1 MEVSNDHFLINS
13 PLTPAEL
20 KAPEN
25 LYQKEKSKNFSIKQK
40 DLIII
45 KLHSSVLEVE
55 YDATFN
61 EFESEK
67 LDLPEDI
74 DAKLVEPVVK
84 YLYFKELKEV
94 SDNDIFPLLKIA
106 VVLKI
111 NPLIDTI
118 NEFLLKPITSLERA
132 LVFMKD
138 SFDFFL
144 YNKEPEK
151 NFISKTIVNCGLF
164 LLKNKEYEKFLTVF
178 NKELLEKMGDNVEFF
193 FNCLKERVLIK
204 SIVPNKYLIKFI
216 SIFKDSLSCLQKK
229 IDPNFKKETFFKNIL
244 SQHLDLTKIDP
255 KDFDLM
261 ETDDKNEAQNMLIQ
275 IMSENIEAKQSKIII
290 LDNKIQVLTEK
301 NERLEKKIIE
311 VSENLEEFKTNFE
324 NKIQN
329 KANSNEM
336 IIEINKLKRQFE
348 EFRGETEIHI
358 KKKIKKEKKER
369 NQFENNFF
377 LKLKFDSIGYTFVS

>member
-144 YNKEPEK
+144 Y
-151 NFISKTIVNCGLF
+151 S
-164 LLKNKEYEKFLTVF
+164 LL
-178 NKELLEKMGDNVEFF
+178 
-193 FNCLKERVLIK
+193 
-204 SIVPNKYLIKFI
+204 
-216 SIFKDSLSCLQKK
+216 
-229 IDPNFKKETFFKNIL
+229 
-244 SQHLDLTKIDP
+244 
-255 KDFDLM
+255 
-261 ETDDKNEAQNMLIQ
+261 
-275 IMSENIEAKQSKIII
+275 
-290 LDNKIQVLTEK
+290 
-301 NERLEKKIIE
+301 
-311 VSENLEEFKTNFE
+311 
-324 NKIQN
+324 
-329 KANSNEM
+329 
-336 IIEINKLKRQFE
+336 
-348 EFRGETEIHI
+348 
-358 KKKIKKEKKER
+358 
-369 NQFENNFF
+369 
-377 LKLKFDSIGYTFVS
+377 